1 MKRVIL
7 TSQVLLTYVCYF
19 QYALYRLNQELK
31 DMKKNPVSGID
42 VFLPS
47 DSNIYLWHANLEA
60 PSNSP
65 YAGEAIAVN

>member
-1 MKRVIL
+1 MCIV
-7 TSQVLLTYVCYF
+7 YF
-19 QYALYRLNQELK
+19 RLNQELK

-47 DSNIYLWHANLEA
+47 DSNIYLWHATLEA

-65 YAGEAIAVN
+65 YAGGVLAS